1 MARCLSTLALAV
13 AFLLTTT
20 LQADEPWN
28 RFRGPNGS
36 GISAATTVPITWT
49 ESDYNWQVDLPGTG
63 ASSPVV
69 WGDKLF
75 VTAANVDTLERK
87 LLCYSTAD
95 GKLLWSHAYPFAK
108 EKKHARNT
116 YATNTPAVDAERVY
130 SLWQTSQASQL
141 VAHDHA
147 GKELWKLELGPYSSH
162 HGGGLSPIVVDGLVA
177 INNAHEGD
185 SFLLGVDGKT
195 GKEVWRVPR
204 KKVKASYSTP
214 CALTAADGSH
224 QLIFTSWKQGI
235 TCVEPAS
242 GKVLWEQNV
251 FEPDGVEKR
260 AIGSPVTSSGV
271 VYATCGFTAGKK
283 LLVALDP
290 STAGEDGGKKELFRS
305 DRGTTHMPS
314 TLVYNSRVFNWTDS
328 GIVFCLDAQSGKSL
342 WQGRLGGNYS
352 GSPVCVNGKLYSLSE
367 EGEMVVIA
375 AADELVELAKIKLDT
390 GSSSTP
396 AVSDGVM
403 YFRTDGKLYSIG
415 GPNSPALKRTA
426 AN

>member
-1 MARCLSTLALAV
+1 MPCRLSLALVV
-13 AFLLTTT
+13 ASLLTAV

-36 GISAATTVPITWT
+36 GVSTTTTVPTTWT
-49 ESDYNWQVDLPGTG
+49 DTDYNWQVALPGAG
-63 ASSPVV
+63 ASSPVI
-69 WGDKLF
+69 WGDKVF
-75 VTAANVDTLERK
+75 VTAANDTKLERM
-87 LLCYSTAD
+87 LLCYSAAD
-95 GKLLWSHAYPFAK
+95 GKLLWSHAFPFTK

-116 YATNTPAVDAERVY
+116 YATNTPAVDAQRVY
-130 SLWQTSQASQL
+130 TLWQSREGSQL
-141 VAHDHA
+141 LAFDHA
-147 GKELWKLELGPYSSH
+147 GKELWKLDLGPYSSG

-185 SFLLGVDGKT
+185 SFLLGVDGAT
-195 GKEVWRVPR
+195 GKERWRIPR
-204 KKVKASYSTP
+204 LKVKATYSTP
-214 CALTAADGSH
+214 CVLAGADGSN

-235 TCVEPAS
+235 TCVDASS

-260 AIGSPVTSSGV
+260 AIGSPVTANGL
-271 VYATCGFTAGKK
+271 VYGTCGFTAGKK

-290 STAGEDGGKKELFRS
+290 SASGDEGGKKEVFRT

-314 TLVYNSRVFNWTDS
+314 TLVFNDRVFNWTDS
-328 GIVFCLDAQSGKSL
+328 GIVFCLDAHSGKL
-342 WQGRLGGNYS
+342 IWQGRLGGNYS
-352 GSPVCVNGKLYSLSE
+352 GSPICVNGKLYSLSE
-367 EGEMVVIA
+367 DGEMVVIA
-375 AADELVELAKIKLDT
+375 AAEELVELARIKLDS

-415 GPNSPALKRTA
+415 GPKSPAITRNA
-426 AN
+426 AK